1 MHSCGKVNGIIEGL
15 IEIGLDAI
23 NLQQPRAL
31 GIEEIGK
38 RFRGR
43 DGSAIGVSE
52 DKKRVMLEA
61 FLEYD
66 PWRKR

>member
-1 MHSCGKVNGIIEGL
+1 VLSDYG
-15 IEIGLDAI
+15 
-23 NLQQPRAL
+23 
-31 GIEEIGK
+31 
-38 RFRGR
+38 

-66 PWRKR
+66 PWRKG